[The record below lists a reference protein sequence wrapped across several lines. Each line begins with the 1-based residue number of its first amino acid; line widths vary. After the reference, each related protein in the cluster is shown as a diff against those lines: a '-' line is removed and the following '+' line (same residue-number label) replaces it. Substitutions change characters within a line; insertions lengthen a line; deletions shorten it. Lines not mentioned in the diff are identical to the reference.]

1 MRATIDNAGRVVIP
15 KSLREA
21 IGLGDGGEVDIQ
33 LTDGVLIVTPPTV
46 GKRIVNRNGRVT
58 IVPDE
63 EVPPLSDDVVRDIL
77 DVIRR

>member
-1 MRATIDNAGRVVIP
+1 MDAAGRVVIP

-33 LTDGVLIVTPPTV
+33 LTDGALIVTPPTV
-46 GKRIVNRNGRVT
+46 RKSVVDRNGRAT

-63 EVPPLSDDVVRDIL
+63 DVPPLSDAVVREVL
-77 DVIRR
+77 DLIRR